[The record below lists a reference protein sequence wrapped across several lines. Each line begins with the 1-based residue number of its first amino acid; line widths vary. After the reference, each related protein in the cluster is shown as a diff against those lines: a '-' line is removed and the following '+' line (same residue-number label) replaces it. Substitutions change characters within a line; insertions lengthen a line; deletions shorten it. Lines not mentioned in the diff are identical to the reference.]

1 MEITAAIIAQMVN
14 GTIEGNPDVIIRQPA
29 KIEEAQAGS
38 ITFLAN
44 LKYEPYLYTTKASAV
59 LVSRDFEPKHPIKTT
74 LIRVDNV
81 YETVR
86 ILLEKFSEVQ
96 TPQSDD
102 IHSMSFI
109 DSSAS
114 IGENVV
120 VGSFTHIDK
129 RAKISKNVV
138 IGSQVHISEGVEIGE
153 NTQIH
158 SGVKIYKGCKIGNNC
173 IILANAVI
181 GSDGFGFVPQADGT
195 FKKMPQVGIVIIEDN
210 VEIGANTVIDRATM
224 GATTI
229 KAGAKLDNLIMVAHN
244 VEIGYNTAI
253 AAQAGI
259 AGSTKVGN
267 NCIVGGQVGIVGH
280 ISVAD
285 GSKIQAQSG
294 ISKSIKAPNQAWY
307 GSPAFGYNNFLRSQ
321 VYFQKLPQLEKR
333 IRELE
338 QQLKKM
344 NDSQ

>member
-14 GTIEGNPDVIIRQPA
+14 GTIDGNPDVVVRQPA

-44 LKYEPYLYTTKASAV
+44 LKYEPFLYTTKASAV
-59 LVSRDFEPKHPIKTT
+59 LVSRDFEPKHPVKTT

-86 ILLEKFSEVQ
+86 ILLEKFSEVEM
-96 TPQSDD
+96 PQSDN
-102 IHSMSFI
+102 IHSMAFI
-109 DSSAS
+109 EPSAS
-114 IGENVV
+114 LGKNVV
-120 VGSFTHIDK
+120 VGSFANIDK
-129 RAKISKNVV
+129 RAKISNNVV
-138 IGSQVHISEGVEIGE
+138 IGSQVYIGEDVEIGE

-158 SGVKIYKGCKIGNNC
+158 PGVKIYRGCKIGNNC

-181 GSDGFGFVPQADGT
+181 GSDGFGFVPQADGS
-195 FKKMPQVGIVIIEDN
+195 FKKMPQVGIVIVEDN

-244 VEIGYNTAI
+244 VEVGHNTAI

-259 AGSTKVGN
+259 AGSTKLGN

-280 ISVAD
+280 ITVAD

-294 ISKSIKAPNQAWY
+294 ISKSIKDPNQAWY

-333 IRELE
+333 IRALE
-338 QQLKKM
+338 KQLKNM
-344 NDSQ
+344 GE